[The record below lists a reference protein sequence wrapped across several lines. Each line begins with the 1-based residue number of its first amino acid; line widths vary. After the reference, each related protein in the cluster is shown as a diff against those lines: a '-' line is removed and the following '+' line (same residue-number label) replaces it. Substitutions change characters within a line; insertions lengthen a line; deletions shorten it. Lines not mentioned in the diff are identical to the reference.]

1 MRRVRVWLWRV
12 AGLIKTRYRERELA
26 DELESHLALHVEDN
40 IRRGMTPEAARR
52 AALLKLGSAESLKEQ
67 YREQRSVP
75 IVDHLGQDFRYAGR
89 TLRRSPG
96 FTLVAVLT
104 IALGVAGPTITFSLL
119 KAWVLEPL
127 PFTEPDGLVDVRRRD
142 PSTGNVGS
150 LNAADFLDLRRARSF
165 DHFAGY
171 RQSDVRLTGADRSE
185 RLRGAQ
191 VTANF
196 FTVLGSQA
204 AIGRTVRRNG
214 R

>member
-1 MRRVRVWLWRV
+1 
-12 AGLIKTRYRERELA
+12 
-26 DELESHLALHVEDN
+26 
-40 IRRGMTPEAARR
+40 MTPEAARR

-127 PFTEPDGLVDVRRRD
+127 PFTEPDGLVDVRRR
-142 PSTGNVGS
+142 
-150 LNAADFLDLRRARSF
+150 
-165 DHFAGY
+165 
-171 RQSDVRLTGADRSE
+171 VR
-185 RLRGAQ
+185 
-191 VTANF
+191 
-196 FTVLGSQA
+196 
-204 AIGRTVRRNG
+204 
-214 R
+214 